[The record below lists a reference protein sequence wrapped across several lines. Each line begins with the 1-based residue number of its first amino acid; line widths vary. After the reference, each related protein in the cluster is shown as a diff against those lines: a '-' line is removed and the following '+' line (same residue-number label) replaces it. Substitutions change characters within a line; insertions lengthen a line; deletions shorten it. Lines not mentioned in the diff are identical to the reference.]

1 MYKVFGR
8 HKLPDLADIG
18 AWTLYMD
25 EGQQLKPQATGDP
38 IGLKP
43 GEIFW
48 NNYRV
53 INIVGRGGVS
63 TVYKAENVNTKEIVA
78 IKVLHTQKVHDEEL
92 VRRFVREAQ
101 NTMQLEEPH
110 VVRIIEWGID
120 KLERPFMI
128 MEFLSGETL
137 SKRIE
142 RSRGLSFHKSVDIM
156 EQVCSAIAEAHSKG
170 IIHRDLKPENIMLT
184 TAAGR
189 EDFVKVF
196 DFGIAKKE
204 PKDESDEGQVAL
216 TKSGAILGT
225 PQYMS
230 PEQLRGKK
238 ADARSDIYAL
248 GIIMYEMITGRPPFY
263 SKNTAEIVVGHLN
276 VVPDSPSRVRID
288 MGIPDQLSDAVLRAL
303 SKNPWER
310 PTTVQE
316 FRQSLQR
323 AIERSAP
330 RPNPVIQET
339 PMPQAISRQSIAQS
353 PVMPAQMAG
362 DPVRRVC
369 PNCKTLNTGANFR
382 YCLKCGQDNMNRWLP
397 YKEKKVGKD
406 PTDLV
411 SSFLNIRILILILLL
426 LVVFQGYQF
435 IIKPVDLSGN
445 YKATFDHQLFANNK
459 DFSETLAKRLCFDK
473 AEVVLSQDED
483 QLEGVISTKYGQ
495 GALKGTVTVV
505 DPLIVAYEA
514 TCSIRRPEGRLD
526 LEIKGSFNKLLRS
539 ELWRLSANF
548 FGKQKTAV
556 DTVRMELE

>member
-1 MYKVFGR
+1 
-8 HKLPDLADIG
+8 
-18 AWTLYMD
+18 MD
-25 EGQQLKPQATGDP
+25 EGQQLKPQSTGDP

-43 GEIFW
+43 GEVFW

-63 TVYKAENVNTKEIVA
+63 TVYKAENVQNKEIVA
-78 IKVLHTQKVHDEEL
+78 IKVLHTQKVRDEEL

-110 VVRIIEWGID
+110 VVKIIEWGID

-142 RSRGLSFHKSVDIM
+142 RSRGLSFHKAVDIM
-156 EQVCSAIAEAHSKG
+156 EQVCSAIAEAHGKG

-204 PKDESDEGQVAL
+204 PKDENEEGQVAL

-288 MGIPDQLSDAVLRAL
+288 MGIPEQLSDAILRAL

-330 RPNPVIQET
+330 SPVMQET
-339 PMPQAISRQSIAQS
+339 PMPQAISRQSIPQS
-353 PVMPAQMAG
+353 SVMPTQMQG

-369 PNCKTLNTGANFR
+369 PNPQPPSPAAGKT
-382 YCLKCGQDNMNRWLP
+382 
-397 YKEKKVGKD
+397 
-406 PTDLV
+406 
-411 SSFLNIRILILILLL
+411 
-426 LVVFQGYQF
+426 
-435 IIKPVDLSGN
+435 
-445 YKATFDHQLFANNK
+445 NK
-459 DFSETLAKRLCFDK
+459 
-473 AEVVLSQDED
+473 
-483 QLEGVISTKYGQ
+483 
-495 GALKGTVTVV
+495 
-505 DPLIVAYEA
+505 
-514 TCSIRRPEGRLD
+514 
-526 LEIKGSFNKLLRS
+526 
-539 ELWRLSANF
+539 
-548 FGKQKTAV
+548 
-556 DTVRMELE
+556 